1 LNMVCGI
8 LVPATI
14 YVETT
19 VERDTIILFRSR
31 SPDRNGT
38 FCPCYLVAH
47 VLCGGIDSC
56 KIGLFASLKLNPL

>member
-1 LNMVCGI
+1 MILNMVCGI

-19 VERDTIILFRSR
+19 LERDTIILFRSR

-38 FCPCYLVAH
+38 FCPRYLVAH
-47 VLCGGIDSC
+47 VLCWEFGGIDSC
-56 KIGLFASLKLNPL
+56 KIGLFQAA